1 MFLFWLRE
9 FNMFVNVAENLQNI
23 KCLKVPQF
31 SISLLLINL
40 FLKLHLMISI
50 PFYYPK
56 DKNLKILVQFDNWF
70 SMQKDF
76 TLRHNGQKINESE
89 VVDDVFVAKAGEKY
103 YAIRFEPNF
112 LTPTLYI
119 DKEPFVLGEKL
130 KWYDYVLAF
139 SFLFSTIA
147 FPSLVLGIH
156 SNISIFMWPILYY
169 VARYISL
176 SRSMAKRS
184 FMWMLVNFL
193 IGFALFIEFQIHKID
208 F

>member
-1 MFLFWLRE
+1 
-9 FNMFVNVAENLQNI
+9 MFVNVAENLQNI

-89 VVDDVFVAKAGEKY
+89 VVNDVFVAKAGEKY

-184 FMWMLVNFL
+184 FMWMLVNLL
-193 IGFALFIEFQIHKID
+193 IGFALFIELQIHKID